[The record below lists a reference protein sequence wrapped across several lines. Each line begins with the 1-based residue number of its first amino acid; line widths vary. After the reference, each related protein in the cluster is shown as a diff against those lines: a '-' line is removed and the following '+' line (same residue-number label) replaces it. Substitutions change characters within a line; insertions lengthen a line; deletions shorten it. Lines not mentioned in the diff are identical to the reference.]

1 MNNDLGSKP
10 KSDNLEENTDFFEH
24 HHIIVDQ
31 GQSPMR
37 IDVFLTNRIQNIS
50 RNKIQ
55 QAAKASC
62 ILVNSKPEKSNYL
75 IKPRDVISIIL
86 PQEPVITE
94 VIPQD
99 IPIEIVYED
108 DDVIVINKIAG
119 MVVHPAYN
127 NYEGTLLNA
136 LAFHFKDK
144 PNQLKHETGAFLVHR
159 IDKDTSGL
167 LVVTKNEMAQTILA
181 REFYDHTI
189 ERKYHALVWGDVKGE
204 RGTIEKRIGR
214 SWLDRR
220 QMIVYDD
227 PEKGKMAITH
237 FRVLERFGYV
247 TLVECRL
254 ETGRTHQIRAHM
266 RYLGHPIFN
275 DAMYGGNKILKGTT
289 HSKYKQFIENCFET
303 IPRQALHAKTLG
315 FIHPNEEK
323 YLLFNS
329 EYPQDFQAIL
339 EKWRK
344 YAVGRISNE

>member
-1 MNNDLGSKP
+1 MNDNIKINLQNDDL
-10 KSDNLEENTDFFEH
+10 DENTDLFEH
-24 HHIIVDQ
+24 HRITVDP
-31 GQSPMR
+31 GQSPVR
-37 IDVFLTNRIQNIS
+37 IDVFLTNRLQNVS

-62 ILVNSKPEKSNYL
+62 ILVNQTPIKQNYI
-75 IKPRDVISIIL
+75 IKPRDVISIVL
-86 PQEPVITE
+86 PQEPVVSE

-99 IPIEIVYED
+99 IKIEVVYED
-108 DDVIVINKIAG
+108 DDVIIIDKPAG

-144 PNQLKHETGAFLVHR
+144 PNQANHETGAFLVHR

-181 REFYDHTI
+181 REFFEHSI
-189 ERKYHALVWGDVKGE
+189 ERKYHALVWGDFKE
-204 RGTIEKRIGR
+204 DRGTIEKRIGR
-214 SWLDRR
+214 NWQDRR

-227 PEKGKMAITH
+227 PLKGKMAITH
-237 FRVLERFGYV
+237 YRVLERFGYV
-247 TLVECRL
+247 TLIECRL

-266 RYLGHPIFN
+266 KYLGHPLFN
-275 DAMYGGNKILKGTT
+275 DAMYGGNRVLKGTT
-289 HSKYKQFIENCFET
+289 HAKYKQFIDNCFET

-315 FIHPNEEK
+315 FVHPLEDR

-329 EYPQDFQAIL
+329 EYPQDFRDII
-339 EKWRK
+339 EKWKK
-344 YAVGRISNE
+344 YTSSREIQ